1 MTKQQSRLKNSEN
14 TIPYKDF
21 SHGCFG
27 LEDWICLMLNQVAFP
42 TGVEP
47 VFKP

>member
-1 MTKQQSRLKNSEN
+1 MNKYCEKLKNEISK
-14 TIPYKDF
+14 TVP
-21 SHGCFG
+21 
-27 LEDWICLMLNQVAFP
+27 EDLAFP

>member
-1 MTKQQSRLKNSEN
+1 MKTAENEIRKMTKKPKNEISKTVSE
-14 TIPYKDF
+14 
-21 SHGCFG
+21 S
-27 LEDWICLMLNQVAFP
+27 EDLAFP

>member
-1 MTKQQSRLKNSEN
+1 MKTAENEIRKMTKKPKNEISK
-14 TIPYKDF
+14 TMSKD
-21 SHGCFG
+21 
-27 LEDWICLMLNQVAFP
+27 LAFP

>member
-1 MTKQQSRLKNSEN
+1 MNKYCEKLKNEISKTVSE
-14 TIPYKDF
+14 D
-21 SHGCFG
+21 
-27 LEDWICLMLNQVAFP
+27 LAFP